1 MCFGQA
7 VKARQNV
14 TATYERDIPEIEW
27 CIHTAKNQLANDTTA

>member
-14 TATYERDIPEIEW
+14 RATYEREIPEIEW
-27 CIHTAKNQLANDTTA
+27 HTHSEKSTSK